1 MGRSRPN
8 GPLQASSPMD
18 TLPRSVVALG
28 ATKAERQRGPGR
40 AFLAGERGNTSV
52 GIKTVVQHRDRLIRA
67 GLVYVLDREPDI
79 DVVGEAR
86 DPAALVHL
94 CTLHRPDNVVLE
106 VDATEWDPAR
116 LVAALCKRQRTLR
129 AIGVH
134 DGVDAEQSRRL
145 YKAGLRHTVSY
156 AMGSESVL
164 AAVRGRHLKAS
175 PTPLPRSAGPVEARS
190 TLTPREAEVL
200 TLIAQGFR
208 TSEIA
213 AALDISLKT
222 VENHKQRLFRKLDVQ
237 NQAHAVSVAMRQGLL
252 PAVARANG

>member
-1 MGRSRPN
+1 MG
-8 GPLQASSPMD
+8 L
-18 TLPRSVVALG
+18 
-28 ATKAERQRGPGR
+28 
-40 AFLAGERGNTSV
+40 
-52 GIKTVVQHRDRLIRA
+52 KTVVQHRDRLIRA

-79 DVVGEAR
+79 QVVGEAR
-86 DPAALVHL
+86 GPAELVEL
-94 CTLHRPDNVVLE
+94 CTDGRPDNVVLE

-145 YKAGLRHTVSY
+145 YKAGVRHTVSY

-164 AAVRGRHLKAS
+164 AAVRGRHLKPS
-175 PTPLPRSAGPVEARS
+175 PTPLRSTSAVEPRG

-200 TLIAQGFR
+200 ALVAQGFR

-213 AALDISLKT
+213 EQLDISLKT

-252 PAVARANG
+252 PAVARAHG

>member
-1 MGRSRPN
+1 M
-8 GPLQASSPMD
+8 
-18 TLPRSVVALG
+18 
-28 ATKAERQRGPGR
+28 ER
-40 AFLAGERGNTSV
+40 ESSV

-79 DVVGEAR
+79 EVVGEAK
-86 DPAALVHL
+86 DPAELVAM
-94 CTLHRPDNVVLE
+94 CAEHRPDNVVLE

-134 DGVDAEQSRRL
+134 DGVGAEHSRRL

-164 AAVRGRHLKAS
+164 AAVRGRHLKTS
-175 PTPLPRSAGPVEARS
+175 PTPLRSAPAAEPRS
-190 TLTPREAEVL
+190 TLTPREGEVL
-200 TLIAQGFR
+200 ALIAQGFR

-213 AALDISLKT
+213 AELVISLKT

-237 NQAHAVSVAMRQGLL
+237 NQAHAVSVAMREGLL
-252 PAVARANG
+252 PAVARAHG